1 MPAAMRRLFGTP
13 VPLTTDGRARPDLR
27 HLSPLKLREKAGG
40 ITVGQ
45 GASWNDP
52 RIFLAGYGPQASTIG
67 ANRAGRMIA
76 RQIMAML

>member
-1 MPAAMRRLFGTP
+1 M
-13 VPLTTDGRARPDLR
+13 
-27 HLSPLKLREKAGG
+27 
-40 ITVGQ
+40 TVGQ

-76 RQIMAML
+76 RQIMAMI